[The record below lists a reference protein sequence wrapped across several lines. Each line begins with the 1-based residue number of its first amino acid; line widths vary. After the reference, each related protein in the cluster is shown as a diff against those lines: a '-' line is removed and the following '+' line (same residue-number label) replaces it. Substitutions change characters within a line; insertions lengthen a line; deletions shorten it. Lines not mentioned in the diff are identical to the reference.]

1 MLKGITINESEPDI
15 KKQMFKFKPM
25 MTIFLLL
32 SKNISKDKVFFT
44 KILIFLIYS
53 K

>member
-1 MLKGITINESEPDI
+1 MLKGITINESESDI

-25 MTIFLLL
+25 MTMFLLL
-32 SKNISKDKVFFT
+32 SKNISKDKVLLPN
-44 KILIFLIYS
+44 LIFTY